1 MIIEIRGLAPGQTV
15 KHISVDIE
23 FENGVPSIRT
33 KADAHCEHDDVLTPG
48 ASGTSGAP
56 NESNV
61 SNAGD
66 RQTASDSPSDPFIPP
81 LPSTAPSSFENRPK
95 KDIPVE
101 MMDLEF

>member
-33 KADAHCEHDDVLTPG
+33 KADAHCEHDDALTPG
-48 ASGTSGAP
+48 ALGTP
-56 NESNV
+56 KESNV

-66 RQTASDSPSDPFIPP
+66 RQTASDSLSDPFIPP